1 MIFVKQ
7 NYIKAVI
14 KILNFCEDII
24 SNFNTVKKESLIKKE
39 KL

>member
-7 NYIKAVI
+7 NDIKTVI

-24 SNFNTVKKESLIKKE
+24 SNFNTGKKRV
-39 KL
+39 